1 VRDSPT
7 SNSPPLT
14 ALLAIAA
21 LLGATLLLVAT
32 ARLPSGAAATPQ
44 PLSRESVAVDA
55 EAALRFEDRADGAVV
70 ILRAVDA
77 TVVAVLQP
85 GTHGFVRGVM
95 RGFARDRR
103 SRGLH
108 SGPPFLLTRWADGRL
123 TLSDTA
129 TGRSIDLLAF
139 GATQTASFVA
149 ILGAAS
155 AATG

>member
-1 VRDSPT
+1 MSDST
-7 SNSPPLT
+7 FGNSPPRT
-14 ALLAIAA
+14 ALLAVAA
-21 LLGATLLLVAT
+21 LLAATLVLVAT
-32 ARLPSGAAATPQ
+32 ARTSGGAGPTLEQEERDGAAVAT
-44 PLSRESVAVDA
+44 

-70 ILRAVDA
+70 VRRAADDA
-77 TVVAVLQP
+77 VVLVLQP

-108 SGPPFLLTRWADGRL
+108 SGPPFLLTRWRDGRL

-139 GATQTASFVA
+139 GSTQTASFAA

-155 AATG
+155 AEAG